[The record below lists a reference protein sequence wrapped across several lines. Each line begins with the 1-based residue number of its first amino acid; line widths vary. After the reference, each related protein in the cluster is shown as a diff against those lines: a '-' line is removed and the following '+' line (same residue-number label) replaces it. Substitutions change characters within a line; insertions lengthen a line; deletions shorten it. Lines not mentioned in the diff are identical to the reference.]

1 MTNAF
6 RNANRTGVVVIT
18 GAALMCGVLIEVNVR
33 AAVAAQ
39 TSGERRAS
47 DEDHKGV
54 DDLARR
60 LIRGD
65 KASGDVMSE
74 IIGRMEWA
82 AERLEKSFD
91 VGVETQDL
99 QRSIIE
105 ELDAAIAASI
115 RKGRSSGSGSAMQ
128 QDVRKRSSGRRTD
141 QAAGDEPGLRGSAGA
156 GARGEK
162 SAKAVERF
170 RESGRGWGHLPA
182 RDRDEVIQGRGDR
195 SLEKFRE
202 WIERYYRSLAE
213 ERSP

>member
-1 MTNAF
+1 MTNTL
-6 RNANRTGVVVIT
+6 RNANRTGVVVIA
-18 GAALMCGVLIEVNVR
+18 GAALICGALIEVYVG
-33 AAVAAQ
+33 AAVAAHA
-39 TSGERRAS
+39 SGERRAS
-47 DEDHKGV
+47 DEDRKGV

-65 KASGDVMSE
+65 KAGGDVMSE
-74 IIGRMEWA
+74 IIGRMERA

-115 RKGRSSGSGSAMQ
+115 RKGRSSGSGAAMQ
-128 QDVRKRSSGRRTD
+128 PDMRKRSSGRRTD
-141 QAAGDEPGLRGSAGA
+141 QAAGDEPGSAGSAGS
-156 GARGEK
+156 GGRDGESAR
-162 SAKAVERF
+162 AVERF

-182 RDRDEVIQGRGDR
+182 RDREEVIQGRGDR
-195 SLEKFRE
+195 SLEKFRG